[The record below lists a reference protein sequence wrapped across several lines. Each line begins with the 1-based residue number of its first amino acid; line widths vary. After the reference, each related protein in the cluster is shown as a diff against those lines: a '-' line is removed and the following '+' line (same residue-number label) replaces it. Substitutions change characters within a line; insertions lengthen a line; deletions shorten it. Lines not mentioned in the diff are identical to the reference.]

1 MKNFISKMGNVF
13 MVSSVDWTQMNKNQ
27 FVKIQVNINVPTQN
41 VYGKKKENMENNIQ
55 GLGDNYKGV
64 IYVYRSTRKKIEEG
78 L

>member
-41 VYGKKKENMENNIQ
+41 VCGKKKEKMENNIK
-55 GLGDNYKGV
+55 DGV
-64 IYVYRSTRKKIEEG
+64 TITKV
-78 L
+78 

>member
-41 VYGKKKENMENNIQ
+41 VYGKKKEKMENNIQ